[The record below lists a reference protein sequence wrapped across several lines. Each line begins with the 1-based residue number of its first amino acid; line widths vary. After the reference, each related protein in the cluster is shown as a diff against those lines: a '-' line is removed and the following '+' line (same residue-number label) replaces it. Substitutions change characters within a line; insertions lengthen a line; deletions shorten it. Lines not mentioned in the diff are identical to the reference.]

1 MSNLTASRHAAS
13 QAGIAGWFRR
23 RRKMS
28 VAYGEIGR
36 VLGAAR
42 RRQGGVVLA
51 TGLTVGL
58 AGALAA
64 LFAGAL
70 ALHLG
75 AGPAART
82 AALVAALLAALLAAG
97 WSVRELLRTALR
109 PSNAARVLG
118 AADVGLGS
126 DLLTSIE
133 LHRDYARIE
142 QDQQFSMALVDEQ
155 IGRTARRVAEVDLRQ
170 RISSRPAQMG
180 ALVLA
185 AVVLAHLAG
194 FALAG
199 KSLLRAYGRL
209 AGTGVEGKQG
219 PRVEPITGD
228 IELTYLFPAY
238 MGRPTKTLSGTG
250 GEVSA
255 PKGTE
260 VRLKTRADRPV
271 TEGELA
277 VTSGDP
283 AAARHVALQVSN
295 QRDLS
300 GSFVVQ
306 DGGSYRFRF
315 LQRGKEVAV
324 GPPIAIT
331 VEPDAFPEVK
341 ILAPGAQVEVDA
353 KAHVRIDW
361 SASDDY
367 GLQDL
372 TLVVKPPSGQESRKT
387 LHTFA
392 GGRRESG
399 GVDLDLGPLALGEG
413 DRLLYF
419 LEVRDN
425 DAISG
430 PKRAASATQV
440 VKIYSEAEH
449 RRAALDKAQALWEEL
464 VQVLA
469 GWLELPSRRQA
480 IQTAATQATKQK
492 AEPAPGQPSAAGQEW
507 ALAEALDTRTKRLHE
522 ALAEAAA
529 ALRKDRSAPR
539 EISRG
544 LANAASGIR
553 QAEQRLTTTRQA
565 LMRQR
570 AQGRDDANLAWSV
583 GELEA
588 ELVRELEKDVL
599 YLEMLFDKSRAD
611 DLVRMAKELAGR
623 RRDLAGLVEKYK
635 AAPTDEGKKQLLA
648 QIDQMK
654 RRMQDLLARMREL
667 ARGLNDEHMNAEAM
681 AELAKSQDLS
691 NGLSKVEQMIAKG
704 DLDSALK
711 ELDRMGNSMQQMLSQ
726 LQRTSGAP
734 DAKNAALAKRMM
746 ALKREL
752 DALRDQQQQLA
763 DEAERARAEYR
774 KKAAERAGSPEAL
787 AKRLAGLAHQAS
799 QGVNK
804 AAKGVSPRTEDDF
817 SQTRDRLEDL
827 ERALAMKD
835 FDASLETVRRALPA
849 MQRLAAGLEEEAG
862 VAERF
867 PGINDRDPVKAREA
881 QREVA
886 SAIGPASKVKDELEK
901 LFPDPRNLL
910 SKAQQQRLESMARK
924 QLELSERAGNAQ
936 QQLDQLMH
944 DAPIFP
950 SSSGQIMGEARGHMY
965 QAAGELTQKNP
976 QRGHQQ
982 QQLALDSLDRL
993 KRGFEEL
1000 AKKAGSGGEGGGF
1013 PFPMADAGPSGGEEG
1028 EQGEMSEEKVEI
1040 PGADAYQA
1048 PAEFR
1053 KDLLEAMKQGAPES
1067 YKGEVQRYYQEL
1079 VK

>member
-1 MSNLTASRHAAS
+1 
-13 QAGIAGWFRR
+13 
-23 RRKMS
+23 MS

-58 AGALAA
+58 AGALVA
-64 LFAGAL
+64 LLAGAL

-82 AALVAALLAALLAAG
+82 LSLCAAATAALLAAG

-118 AADVGLGS
+118 AADAGLGS

-133 LHRDYARIE
+133 LHGDYTRIE

-155 IGRTARRVAEVDLRQ
+155 IGRTARRVAGIDLTSL
-170 RISSRPAQMG
+170 ISSRPAQMG
-180 ALVLA
+180 ALALGAVL
-185 AVVLAHLAG
+185 LAHLAG

-199 KSLLRAYGRL
+199 MPLLRAYRRL
-209 AGTGVEGKQG
+209 AGAGVVGKQG

-228 IELTYLFPAY
+228 VELTYLFPAY
-238 MGRPTKTLSGTG
+238 MGRPQKTLSGTG
-250 GEVSA
+250 GEMSA

-260 VRLKTRADRPV
+260 VRLKTRADRAV
-271 TEGELA
+271 TEAEL
-277 VTSGDP
+277 VVSSGDP
-283 AAARHVALQVSN
+283 AAAKHVALQIAN

-300 GSFVVQ
+300 GSFMVQ
-306 DGGSYRFRF
+306 DGGSYRFQF

-372 TLVVKPPSGQESRKT
+372 TLVVKPPSGQETRKI

-392 GGRRESG
+392 ASRRESG
-399 GVDLDLGPLALGEG
+399 GVDLDLGPLALTEG

-425 DAISG
+425 DAVSG

-440 VKIYSEAEH
+440 IKIYSEAEH
-449 RRAALDKAQALWEEL
+449 RRAALDQAQALWEEL

-492 AEPAPGQPSAAGQEW
+492 TAPAPGQPSASGQEQ
-507 ALAEALDTRTKRLHE
+507 ALAEALDARTRKLH
-522 ALAEAAA
+522 ASLTEAAA

-539 EISRG
+539 EIARG
-544 LANAASGIR
+544 LANVAGGIR
-553 QAEQRLTTTRQA
+553 QAEQRLTTTRQG
-565 LMRQR
+565 LMRLR
-570 AQGRDDANLAWSV
+570 AQGNDDPNLAWSV
-583 GELEA
+583 GELEG

-599 YLEMLFDKSRAD
+599 YLEQLFDKSRAD
-611 DLVRMAKELAGR
+611 DLVRMAKELSAR

-635 AAPTDEGKKQLLA
+635 AAPSDEGKKQLLA
-648 QIDQMK
+648 EIDRMK

-691 NGLSKVEQMIAKG
+691 SGLSKVEQMIAKG
-704 DLDSALK
+704 DLDAALK
-711 ELDRMGNSMQQMLSQ
+711 ELDKMGSSMQQMLSQ
-726 LQRTSGAP
+726 LQRTSSAP

-752 DALRDQQQQLA
+752 DALREQQQQLA
-763 DEAERARAEYR
+763 DEAERSRAEYR

-799 QGVNK
+799 QGVGK
-804 AAKGVSPRTEDDF
+804 AAKGATPRTEDDL
-817 SQTRDRLEDL
+817 SQSRDRLDDL

-849 MQRLAAGLEEEAG
+849 MQRLAAGMEEEAS

-867 PGINDRDPVKAREA
+867 PGINNRDPVKAREA
-881 QREVA
+881 QREA
-886 SAIGPASKVKDELEK
+886 AGALGPAGKVKDELEK
-901 LFPDPRNLL
+901 LFPDPRSLL
-910 SKAQQQRLESMARK
+910 SKAQQQRLESLARK
-924 QLELSERAGNAQ
+924 QLELSERAGSAQ
-936 QQLDQLMH
+936 QQLEQLMH

-950 SSSGQIMGEARGHMY
+950 SSTGQIMGEARGHMY

-976 QRGHQQ
+976 QRGHAQ

-993 KRGFEEL
+993 KRGFEEM

-1013 PFPMADAGPSGGEEG
+1013 PFPMAEAGPSGGEEG

-1053 KDLLEAMKQGAPES
+1053 KDLMEAMKQGAPES